1 MRNRKIGEGNMAQ
14 NKKKSTKKGAKAKVA
29 AKNIKLSKNF
39 LYTAIAIV
47 LIAAILLAVLYFCV
61 PDAFAKLFGINNG
74 VLPSDLL
81 EGDILEV
88 NFMDVGQGDCN
99 IIRLPDGKNMVIDAG
114 GDRSSET
121 AFKEVLKPLI
131 DDMSITVFDY
141 MILTHSD
148 LDHVGYMDE
157 ILDYYEV
164 KNVYRPAF
172 RSKSEKVNE
181 FALVETEAYDK
192 FITKV
197 NSEPDCNVFLN
208 VDEDYVI
215 EGENYEM
222 NIFNVDKSKY
232 TKKTSLSA
240 KDLNAVSPFCELKY
254 GDRSVFFTG
263 DAEGKGGNGAEEEFV
278 NKHITK
284 NFDCDVLKAGHHG
297 SATSSSLTLLNKIDP
312 EYVVVSVGKDNK
324 HKHPRNEFLTR
335 IKEYKD
341 VIPDGDY
348 DGIAALYRTDENGR
362 VRLRIGATGGLKFE
376 TQRNAA

>member
-1 MRNRKIGEGNMAQ
+1 MAQ
-14 NKKKSTKKGAKAKVA
+14 NKKKISKKSTKGKAVV
-29 AKNIKLSKNF
+29 KNIKITKNL
-39 LYTAIAIV
+39 LYTAVAVV
-47 LIAAILLAVLYFCV
+47 LIVAIILVSLYFFA
-61 PDAFAKLFGINNG
+61 PDTFAMLFGITKGN
-74 VLPSDLL
+74 LPSDLL

-114 GDRSSET
+114 GDRSSDS

-131 DDMSITVFDY
+131 DDMNITVFDY

-157 ILDYYEV
+157 ILEYYEV

-172 RSKSEKVNE
+172 RSKSEKTNE
-181 FALVETEAYDK
+181 FSLVDTEAYDK

-197 NSEPDCNVFLN
+197 YSEPDCNVFLN
-208 VDEDYVI
+208 VDKDYSI
-215 EGENYEM
+215 KGDNYEM

-232 TKKTSLSA
+232 KKSSLYA

-254 GDRSVFFTG
+254 GGRSVFFTG

-297 SATSSSLTLLNKIDP
+297 SETSSSTTLLNKIDP
-312 EYVVVSVGKDNK
+312 EYVVVSVGKDNE
-324 HKHPRNEFLTR
+324 HGHPRNEFLER
-335 IKEYKD
+335 LNEYKD
-341 VIPDGDY
+341 VIRDTDY

-362 VRLRIGATGGLKFE
+362 VRLRIGATGGLQFDTE
-376 TQRNAA
+376 RSAA

>member
-1 MRNRKIGEGNMAQ
+1 MAQ
-14 NKKKSTKKGAKAKVA
+14 NKKKSVKKNVKGKATVK
-29 AKNIKLSKNF
+29 KIKISKSL

-47 LIAAILLAVLYFCV
+47 LIAMLILASLYLFA
-61 PDAFAKLFGINNG
+61 PDTFAKLFGITKG
-74 VLPSDLL
+74 DLPNDLL
-81 EGDILEV
+81 EGNILEV

-114 GDRSSET
+114 GDRSSES

-131 DDMSITVFDY
+131 DDMKITVFDY
-141 MILTHSD
+141 MILTHTD

-157 ILDYYEV
+157 ILEYYEV

-172 RSKSEKVNE
+172 RSKSEKSNE
-181 FALVETEAYDK
+181 FALVETDAYDK
-192 FITKV
+192 FINKV
-197 NSEPDCNVFLN
+197 YNEPDCNVFLN

-215 EGENYEM
+215 NGENYEM
-222 NIFNVDKSKY
+222 NIFTVDKTKY
-232 TKKTSLSA
+232 IKKTSLSA
-240 KDLNAVSPFCELKY
+240 YDLNAVSPFCELKY
-254 GDRSVFFTG
+254 GGRSVFFTG

-284 NFDCDVLKAGHHG
+284 DFDCDVLKAGHHG
-297 SATSSSLTLLNKIDP
+297 SAASSSTTLLNKIDP

-324 HKHPRNEFLTR
+324 HKHPRNEFLER
-335 IKEYKD
+335 IREYKD

-348 DGIAALYRTDENGR
+348 NGIAALYRTDENGR

-376 TQRNAA
+376 TERSAA

>member
-1 MRNRKIGEGNMAQ
+1 MAQ
-14 NKKKSTKKGAKAKVA
+14 NKKKSTKKGTKAKVA

-47 LIAAILLAVLYFCV
+47 LIAAIILAVLYFCA
-61 PDAFAKLFGINNG
+61 PDTFAKLFGINKG

-114 GDRSSET
+114 GDGSSEKT
-121 AFKEVLKPLI
+121 FKEVLKPLI

-141 MILTHSD
+141 MILTHTD

-181 FALVETEAYDK
+181 FALVDRDAYDK

-197 NSEPDCNVFLN
+197 YNEPDCNVFLN
-208 VDEDYVI
+208 VDNDYVI

-232 TKKTSLSA
+232 TKKSSLSA
-240 KDLNAVSPFCELKY
+240 YDLNAVSPFCELKY
-254 GDRSVFFTG
+254 GGRSVFFTG

-297 SATSSSLTLLNKIDP
+297 SAASSSTTLLNKIDP

-324 HKHPRNEFLTR
+324 HKHPRNEFLTG

-348 DGIAALYRTDENGR
+348 DGIATLYRTDENGR

-376 TQRNAA
+376 TQRSAA